1 MDPNLKKIFILI
13 LISSL
18 WILYQKRF
26 RIEFVA
32 QSLTKSKYKNTNQ
45 KNELTTPKSTIIPS
59 IFYLKTH
66 KTGSSTLQNIL
77 YKLGEKYNYSFV
89 IPENRSNQ
97 FGHARRRWN
106 VKMVDQ
112 WRKLVDSN
120 GKSYNK
126 PKILL
131 NHMRFDPSV
140 LNYFPKENNE
150 SLRLTII
157 RDPATMFSSVFSYFY
172 KVSQAF
178 REAKTIEKFLEN
190 PDFYTKKYFSTDQA
204 YCHNYMLY
212 DMGFSECL
220 DKGYLLH
227 GKPSCGIDDF
237 IQFLEYTF
245 DLVLLLEYF
254 DESLIL
260 LKHYLNFLT
269 YEDLVY
275 LKKQQRP
282 ETAKNDPNLSNN
294 SSSTHQKSRKWNSL
308 EYKIYQ
314 HFNQTFFNK
323 MDRIFGGIRSE
334 MMASEK
340 LQLNDALD
348 KFRETCIETDRNYF
362 GFSGN
367 KKVFRYAVKE
377 GLPVEVSQQCE
388 KTVRTPLNWVDIIYK
403 RQQNNKPL

>member
-26 RIEFVA
+26 RIKFVA
-32 QSLTKSKYKNTNQ
+32 KSLTESKYNSISQ
-45 KNELTTPKSTIIPS
+45 KLELTKPKPKSSSKPS

-77 YKLGEKYNYSFV
+77 YKLGEKYNYSFI
-89 IPENRSNQ
+89 IPENKSNQ
-97 FGHARRRWN
+97 FGHARKRWN
-106 VKMVDQ
+106 IKMVDQ
-112 WRKLVDSN
+112 YRKLVDSN
-120 GKSYNK
+120 GKPHNR

-140 LNYFPKENNE
+140 LKYFPKENNE

-157 RDPATMFSSVFSYFY
+157 RDPATSFSSVFSYFY

-178 REAKTIEKFLEN
+178 REAKTIENFLEN

-212 DMGFSECL
+212 DMGFTECL
-220 DKGYLLH
+220 DKGYLLNDE
-227 GKPSCGIDDF
+227 PSCSIDDF

-282 ETAKNDPNLSNN
+282 DAENNNLNLSNN
-294 SSSTHQKSRKWNSL
+294 FLNSVQQKSRKWNSL
-308 EYKIYQ
+308 EYEIYQ

-323 MDRIFGGIRSE
+323 IDRIFGGIESE
-334 MMASEK
+334 KMVSEK
-340 LQLNDALD
+340 LQLNNALD

-377 GLPVEVSQQCE
+377 GLPVEVSQQCD
-388 KTVRTPLNWVDIIYK
+388 KTVRIPLKWVDIIYE
-403 RQQNNKPL
+403 RQQNN